1 MAAFFIWHYQRKG
14 RWFRASGLL
23 AWPSVPLAG
32 SCVGNHPTS
41 SDFVRRLFRRNKF
54 QDLSQSRHEADIATD
69 EPEAARQLDELPK
82 SMRARIHAVLGRL
95 QQWPEVSGAKPL
107 TGNLAGHFR
116 VRTGDDRIQFSVT
129 PDTLIVERFGHRD
142 GFYEG

>member
-1 MAAFFIWHYQRKG
+1 MLTQTQTAAAERIGEPESRADATAAHVDADASTCRDGIRK
-14 RWFRASGLL
+14 RTPEIDKLVIEL
-23 AWPSVPLAG
+23 EYP
-32 SCVGNHPTS
+32 
-41 SDFVRRLFRRNKF
+41 VRRHVVLR
-54 QDLSQSRHEADIATD
+54 
-69 EPEAARQLDELPK
+69 PEAARQLDELPK

-116 VRTGDDRIQFSVT
+116 VRTGDYRIQFSVT
-129 PDTLIVERFGHRD
+129 PDTLIVERVGHRD